1 MGLPFKKR
9 FNSSLKLK
17 KCQRGTQC
25 VKYKLRE
32 VARIMLESTGE
43 SDETKN
49 ELLQRF
55 ECEHELIANHEVD
68 TPMDV
73 EEDIQ
78 GKMLTTPDR
87 SPPLHTS
94 TPYPHLV
101 QAEPMDL
108 SMRDHRLNMLGQC
121 IRKIDNDANNEQSQE
136 EPLNLCLNNRTDE
149 NDVHED
155 QDLESNFDRDAS
167 TKDFSTTDD
176 LDLDEFD
183 IEENTVDRQVDVEE
197 DAEDVSLYPEP
208 YVYDD
213 IDQYEENIGGP
224 DRSVVPFP
232 SLCQDEPINLSVR
245 TENNEGPQPT
255 SNIGESEEE
264 IHVGQQQPLDL
275 RGNRRKCRKTL
286 EF

>member
-9 FNSSLKLK
+9 FNSSLKST
-17 KCQRGTQC
+17 KCQGETQC
-25 VKYKLRE
+25 VKHKLRE

-55 ECEHELIANHEVD
+55 ECEHQPIANPEVD
-68 TPMDV
+68 TPMNV
-73 EEDIQ
+73 EEDVQVQIF
-78 GKMLTTPDR
+78 TTPER
-87 SPPLHTS
+87 SPPLYTS
-94 TPYPHLV
+94 TPFPHLV

-108 SMRDHRLNMLGQC
+108 SMRSMRNHQLNLFGQYARQ
-121 IRKIDNDANNEQSQE
+121 IGNDANNEQIQV
-136 EPLNLCLNNRTDE
+136 EPLNLCLNNRMDDE
-149 NDVHED
+149 T
-155 QDLESNFDRDAS
+155 DLESSFDRDANTS
-167 TKDFSTTDD
+167 TISASDD

-183 IEENTVDRQVDVEE
+183 IEDNTADRQEDVEE

-213 IDQYEENIGGP
+213 IDQYEDDTSTN
-224 DRSVVPFP
+224 RSVVPFP
-232 SLCQDEPINLSVR
+232 SEPINLSVR
-245 TENNEGPQPT
+245 TENNESTQPST
-255 SNIGESEEE
+255 NIGESEEE
-264 IHVGQQQPLDL
+264 IRVGQQQPLDL

>member
-9 FNSSLKLK
+9 FNSSLKST
-17 KCQRGTQC
+17 KCQGETQC
-25 VKYKLRE
+25 VKHKLRE

-55 ECEHELIANHEVD
+55 ECEHQPIANPEVD
-68 TPMDV
+68 TPMNV
-73 EEDIQ
+73 EEDVQVQIF
-78 GKMLTTPDR
+78 TTPER
-87 SPPLHTS
+87 SPPLYTS
-94 TPYPHLV
+94 TPFPHLV

-108 SMRDHRLNMLGQC
+108 SMQNHQLNLFDQYARQIG
-121 IRKIDNDANNEQSQE
+121 NDANNERMQV
-136 EPLNLCLNNRTDE
+136 EPLNLCLNNRMDDE
-149 NDVHED
+149 T
-155 QDLESNFDRDAS
+155 DLESSFDRDANTS
-167 TKDFSTTDD
+167 TISASDD

-183 IEENTVDRQVDVEE
+183 IEDNTADRQEDVEE

-213 IDQYEENIGGP
+213 IDQYEDDTSTN
-224 DRSVVPFP
+224 RSVVPFP
-232 SLCQDEPINLSVR
+232 SEPINLSVR
-245 TENNEGPQPT
+245 TENNESTQPST
-255 SNIGESEEE
+255 NIGESEEE
-264 IHVGQQQPLDL
+264 IRVGQQQPLDL

>member
-9 FNSSLKLK
+9 FNSSLKST
-17 KCQRGTQC
+17 KCQGETQC
-25 VKYKLRE
+25 VKHKLRE

-55 ECEHELIANHEVD
+55 ECEHEPIANPGVD
-68 TPMDV
+68 TPMNV
-73 EEDIQ
+73 EEDVQVQIF
-78 GKMLTTPDR
+78 TTPER
-87 SPPLHTS
+87 SPPLYTS
-94 TPYPHLV
+94 TPFPHLV

-108 SMRDHRLNMLGQC
+108 SMRSMRNHQLNLFGQYARQ
-121 IRKIDNDANNEQSQE
+121 IGNDANNEQIQV
-136 EPLNLCLNNRTDE
+136 EPLNLCLNNRMDDE
-149 NDVHED
+149 T
-155 QDLESNFDRDAS
+155 DLESSFDRNANTTTISAS
-167 TKDFSTTDD
+167 DD

-183 IEENTVDRQVDVEE
+183 IEDNTADRQEDVEE

-213 IDQYEENIGGP
+213 IDQYEDDTSTN
-224 DRSVVPFP
+224 RSVVPFP
-232 SLCQDEPINLSVR
+232 SEPINLSVR
-245 TENNEGPQPT
+245 TENNESTQPST
-255 SNIGESEEE
+255 NIGESEEE
-264 IHVGQQQPLDL
+264 IRVGQQQPLDL

>member
-9 FNSSLKLK
+9 FNSSLKST
-17 KCQRGTQC
+17 KCQGETQC
-25 VKYKLRE
+25 VKHKLRE

-55 ECEHELIANHEVD
+55 ECEHEPIANPGVD
-68 TPMDV
+68 TPMNV
-73 EEDIQ
+73 EEDVQVQIF
-78 GKMLTTPDR
+78 TTPER
-87 SPPLHTS
+87 SPPLYTS
-94 TPYPHLV
+94 TPFPHLV

-108 SMRDHRLNMLGQC
+108 SMRNHQLNLFGQYARQ
-121 IRKIDNDANNEQSQE
+121 IGNDPNNEQIQV
-136 EPLNLCLNNRTDE
+136 EPLNLCLSNRMNDE
-149 NDVHED
+149 T
-155 QDLESNFDRDAS
+155 DLESSFDRDAN
-167 TKDFSTTDD
+167 TTTISASDD

-183 IEENTVDRQVDVEE
+183 IEDNTADRQEDVEE

-213 IDQYEENIGGP
+213 IDQYEDDTSTN
-224 DRSVVPFP
+224 RSVVPFP
-232 SLCQDEPINLSVR
+232 SEPINLSVR
-245 TENNEGPQPT
+245 TENNESTQPST
-255 SNIGESEEE
+255 NIGESEEE
-264 IHVGQQQPLDL
+264 IRVGVGQQQPLDL

>member
-9 FNSSLKLK
+9 FNSSLKFT
-17 KCQRGTQC
+17 KCQGETQC
-25 VKYKLRE
+25 VKHKLRE

-55 ECEHELIANHEVD
+55 ECEHEPIANPGVD
-68 TPMDV
+68 TPMNV
-73 EEDIQ
+73 EEDVQVQIF
-78 GKMLTTPDR
+78 TTPER
-87 SPPLHTS
+87 SPPLYTS
-94 TPYPHLV
+94 TPFPHLV

-108 SMRDHRLNMLGQC
+108 SMRNHQLNLFGQYARQ
-121 IRKIDNDANNEQSQE
+121 IGNDTSNEQIQV
-136 EPLNLCLNNRTDE
+136 EPLNLCLNNRMDDE
-149 NDVHED
+149 T
-155 QDLESNFDRDAS
+155 DLESSFDRDAN
-167 TKDFSTTDD
+167 TTTISASND

-183 IEENTVDRQVDVEE
+183 IEDNTADRQEDVEE

-213 IDQYEENIGGP
+213 IDQYEDDTSTN
-224 DRSVVPFP
+224 RSVIPFP
-232 SLCQDEPINLSVR
+232 SEPINLSVR
-245 TENNEGPQPT
+245 TENNESTQPST
-255 SNIGESEEE
+255 NIGESEEE
-264 IHVGQQQPLDL
+264 IRVGVGQQQPLDL

>member
-9 FNSSLKLK
+9 FNSSLKLT
-17 KCQRGTQC
+17 KCQRETQC

-55 ECEHELIANHEVD
+55 ECEHEPIANPGVD
-68 TPMDV
+68 TPMIV
-73 EEDIQ
+73 EEDVQ
-78 GKMLTTPDR
+78 VQTFTTPER
-87 SPPLHTS
+87 SPPLYTS
-94 TPYPHLV
+94 TPFPHLV

-108 SMRDHRLNMLGQC
+108 SMRNHQLNLFGQYARQ
-121 IRKIDNDANNEQSQE
+121 IGNDPNNEQIQV
-136 EPLNLCLNNRTDE
+136 EPLNLCLNNRMNDE
-149 NDVHED
+149 T
-155 QDLESNFDRDAS
+155 DLESSFDRDAN
-167 TKDFSTTDD
+167 TTTISASND

-183 IEENTVDRQVDVEE
+183 IEDNTADRQEDVEE

-213 IDQYEENIGGP
+213 IDQYEDDTSTN
-224 DRSVVPFP
+224 RSVVPFP
-232 SLCQDEPINLSVR
+232 SEPINLSVR
-245 TENNEGPQPT
+245 TENNESTQPST
-255 SNIGESEEE
+255 NIGESEEE
-264 IHVGQQQPLDL
+264 IRVGQQQPLDL

>member
-9 FNSSLKLK
+9 FNSSLKST
-17 KCQRGTQC
+17 KCQGETQC
-25 VKYKLRE
+25 VKHKLRE

-55 ECEHELIANHEVD
+55 ECEHEPIANPGVD
-68 TPMDV
+68 TPMNV
-73 EEDIQ
+73 EEDVQVQIF
-78 GKMLTTPDR
+78 TTPER
-87 SPPLHTS
+87 SPPLYTS
-94 TPYPHLV
+94 TPFPHLV

-108 SMRDHRLNMLGQC
+108 SMRNHQLNLFGQC
-121 IRKIDNDANNEQSQE
+121 ARQIGNDANNEQIQV
-136 EPLNLCLNNRTDE
+136 EPLNLCLNNRMDDE
-149 NDVHED
+149 T
-155 QDLESNFDRDAS
+155 DLESSFDRNANLTTISAS
-167 TKDFSTTDD
+167 DD

-183 IEENTVDRQVDVEE
+183 IEDNTADRQEDVEE

-213 IDQYEENIGGP
+213 IDQYEDDTSTN
-224 DRSVVPFP
+224 RSVVPFP
-232 SLCQDEPINLSVR
+232 SEPINLSVR
-245 TENNEGPQPT
+245 TENNESTQPST
-255 SNIGESEEE
+255 NIGESEEE
-264 IHVGQQQPLDL
+264 IRVGQQQPLDL

>member
-9 FNSSLKLK
+9 FNSSLKST
-17 KCQRGTQC
+17 KCQGETQC
-25 VKYKLRE
+25 LKHKLRE

-55 ECEHELIANHEVD
+55 ECEHQPIANPEVD
-68 TPMDV
+68 TPMNV
-73 EEDIQ
+73 EEDVQVQIF
-78 GKMLTTPDR
+78 TTPER
-87 SPPLHTS
+87 SPPLYTS
-94 TPYPHLV
+94 TPFPHLV

-108 SMRDHRLNMLGQC
+108 SMQNHQLNLFDQYARQIG
-121 IRKIDNDANNEQSQE
+121 NDANNEQMQV
-136 EPLNLCLNNRTDE
+136 EPLNLCLNNRMDDE
-149 NDVHED
+149 T
-155 QDLESNFDRDAS
+155 DLESSFDRDANTS
-167 TKDFSTTDD
+167 TISASDD

-183 IEENTVDRQVDVEE
+183 IEDNTADRQEDVEE

-213 IDQYEENIGGP
+213 IDQYEDDTSTN
-224 DRSVVPFP
+224 RSVVPFP
-232 SLCQDEPINLSVR
+232 SEPINLSVR
-245 TENNEGPQPT
+245 TENNESTQPST
-255 SNIGESEEE
+255 NIGESEEE
-264 IHVGQQQPLDL
+264 IRVGQQQPLDL

>member
-9 FNSSLKLK
+9 FNSSLKST
-17 KCQRGTQC
+17 KCQGETQC
-25 VKYKLRE
+25 VKHKLRE

-55 ECEHELIANHEVD
+55 ECEHQPIANPEVD
-68 TPMDV
+68 TPMNV
-73 EEDIQ
+73 EEDVQVQIF
-78 GKMLTTPDR
+78 TTPER
-87 SPPLHTS
+87 SPPLYTS
-94 TPYPHLV
+94 TPFPHLV

-108 SMRDHRLNMLGQC
+108 SMRSMRNHQLNLFGQYARQ
-121 IRKIDNDANNEQSQE
+121 IGNDANNEQIQV
-136 EPLNLCLNNRTDE
+136 EPLNLCLNNRMDDE
-149 NDVHED
+149 T
-155 QDLESNFDRDAS
+155 DLEPSFDRDANTS
-167 TKDFSTTDD
+167 TISASDD

-183 IEENTVDRQVDVEE
+183 IEDNTADRQEDVEE

-213 IDQYEENIGGP
+213 IDQYEDDTSTN
-224 DRSVVPFP
+224 RSVVPFP
-232 SLCQDEPINLSVR
+232 SEPINLSVR
-245 TENNEGPQPT
+245 TENNESTQPST
-255 SNIGESEEE
+255 NIGESEEE
-264 IHVGQQQPLDL
+264 IRVGQQQPLDL

>member
-9 FNSSLKLK
+9 FNSSLKLT
-17 KCQRGTQC
+17 KCQGETQC
-25 VKYKLRE
+25 VKHKLRE

-55 ECEHELIANHEVD
+55 ECEHEPIANPGVD
-68 TPMDV
+68 TPMNV
-73 EEDIQ
+73 EEDVQVQIF
-78 GKMLTTPDR
+78 TTPER
-87 SPPLHTS
+87 SPPLYTS
-94 TPYPHLV
+94 TPFPHLV

-108 SMRDHRLNMLGQC
+108 SMQNHQLNLFDQYARQIG
-121 IRKIDNDANNEQSQE
+121 NDANNEQMQV
-136 EPLNLCLNNRTDE
+136 EPLNLCLNNRMDDE
-149 NDVHED
+149 T
-155 QDLESNFDRDAS
+155 DLESSFDRDANTS
-167 TKDFSTTDD
+167 TISASDD

-183 IEENTVDRQVDVEE
+183 IEDNTADRQEDVEE

-213 IDQYEENIGGP
+213 IDQYEDDTSTN
-224 DRSVVPFP
+224 RSVVPFP
-232 SLCQDEPINLSVR
+232 SEPINLSVR
-245 TENNEGPQPT
+245 TENNESTQPST
-255 SNIGESEEE
+255 NIGESEEE
-264 IHVGQQQPLDL
+264 IRVGQQQPLDL

>member
-9 FNSSLKLK
+9 FNSSLKST
-17 KCQRGTQC
+17 KCQGETQC
-25 VKYKLRE
+25 VKHKLRE

-55 ECEHELIANHEVD
+55 ECEHEPIANPGVD
-68 TPMDV
+68 TPMNV
-73 EEDIQ
+73 EEDVQVQIF
-78 GKMLTTPDR
+78 TTPER
-87 SPPLHTS
+87 SPPLYTS
-94 TPYPHLV
+94 TPFPHLV

-108 SMRDHRLNMLGQC
+108 SMRSMRNHQLNLFGQYARQ
-121 IRKIDNDANNEQSQE
+121 IGNDANNEQMQV
-136 EPLNLCLNNRTDE
+136 EPLNLCLNNRMDDE
-149 NDVHED
+149 T
-155 QDLESNFDRDAS
+155 DLEPSFDRDANTS
-167 TKDFSTTDD
+167 TISASDD

-183 IEENTVDRQVDVEE
+183 IEDNTADRQEDVEE

-213 IDQYEENIGGP
+213 IDQYEDDTSTN
-224 DRSVVPFP
+224 RSVVPFP
-232 SLCQDEPINLSVR
+232 SEPINLSVR
-245 TENNEGPQPT
+245 TENNESTQPST
-255 SNIGESEEE
+255 NIGESEEE
-264 IHVGQQQPLDL
+264 IRVGQQQPLDL

>member
-9 FNSSLKLK
+9 FNSSLKFT
-17 KCQRGTQC
+17 KCQGETQC
-25 VKYKLRE
+25 VKHKLRE

-55 ECEHELIANHEVD
+55 ECEHEPIVNSGVD
-68 TPMDV
+68 TPMNV
-73 EEDIQ
+73 EEDVQVQIF
-78 GKMLTTPDR
+78 TTPER
-87 SPPLHTS
+87 SPPLYTS
-94 TPYPHLV
+94 TPFPHLV

-108 SMRDHRLNMLGQC
+108 SMRSMRNHQLNLFDQYARQIG
-121 IRKIDNDANNEQSQE
+121 NDANNEQIQV
-136 EPLNLCLNNRTDE
+136 EPLNLCLNNRMDDE
-149 NDVHED
+149 T
-155 QDLESNFDRDAS
+155 DLESSFDRDANTS
-167 TKDFSTTDD
+167 TISASDD

-183 IEENTVDRQVDVEE
+183 IEDNTADRQEDVEE

-213 IDQYEENIGGP
+213 IDQYEDDTSTN
-224 DRSVVPFP
+224 RSVVPFP
-232 SLCQDEPINLSVR
+232 SEPINLSVR
-245 TENNEGPQPT
+245 TENNESTQPST
-255 SNIGESEEE
+255 NIGESEEE
-264 IHVGQQQPLDL
+264 IRVGQQQPLDL

>member
-9 FNSSLKLK
+9 FNSSLKST
-17 KCQRGTQC
+17 KCQGETQC
-25 VKYKLRE
+25 VKHKLRE

-55 ECEHELIANHEVD
+55 ECEHEPIANPGVD
-68 TPMDV
+68 TPMNV
-73 EEDIQ
+73 EEDVQVQIF
-78 GKMLTTPDR
+78 TTPER
-87 SPPLHTS
+87 SPPLYTS
-94 TPYPHLV
+94 TPFPHLV

-108 SMRDHRLNMLGQC
+108 SMQNHQLNLFDQYARQIG
-121 IRKIDNDANNEQSQE
+121 NDANNEQMQV
-136 EPLNLCLNNRTDE
+136 EPLNLCLNNRMDDE
-149 NDVHED
+149 T
-155 QDLESNFDRDAS
+155 DLESSFDRDANTS
-167 TKDFSTTDD
+167 TISASDD

-183 IEENTVDRQVDVEE
+183 IEDNTADRQEDVEE

-213 IDQYEENIGGP
+213 IDQYEDDTSTN
-224 DRSVVPFP
+224 RSVVPFP
-232 SLCQDEPINLSVR
+232 SEPINLSVR
-245 TENNEGPQPT
+245 TENNESTQPST
-255 SNIGESEEE
+255 NIGESEEE
-264 IHVGQQQPLDL
+264 IRVGQQQPLDL

>member
-9 FNSSLKLK
+9 FNSSLKST
-17 KCQRGTQC
+17 KCQGETQC
-25 VKYKLRE
+25 VKHKLRE

-55 ECEHELIANHEVD
+55 ECEHEPIANPGVD
-68 TPMDV
+68 TPMNV
-73 EEDIQ
+73 EEDVQVQIF
-78 GKMLTTPDR
+78 TTPER
-87 SPPLHTS
+87 SPPLYTS
-94 TPYPHLV
+94 TPFPHLV

-108 SMRDHRLNMLGQC
+108 SMRSMRNHQLNLFGQYARQ
-121 IRKIDNDANNEQSQE
+121 IGNDANNEQIQV
-136 EPLNLCLNNRTDE
+136 EPLNLCLNNRMDDE
-149 NDVHED
+149 T
-155 QDLESNFDRDAS
+155 DLESSFDRDANTS
-167 TKDFSTTDD
+167 TISASDD

-183 IEENTVDRQVDVEE
+183 IEDNTADRQEDVEE

-213 IDQYEENIGGP
+213 IDQYEDDTSTN
-224 DRSVVPFP
+224 RSVVPFP
-232 SLCQDEPINLSVR
+232 SEPINLSVR
-245 TENNEGPQPT
+245 TENNESTQPST
-255 SNIGESEEE
+255 NIGESEEE
-264 IHVGQQQPLDL
+264 IRVGQQQPLDL

>member
-9 FNSSLKLK
+9 FNSSLKST
-17 KCQRGTQC
+17 KCQGETQC
-25 VKYKLRE
+25 VKHKLRE

-55 ECEHELIANHEVD
+55 ECEHEPIANPGVD
-68 TPMDV
+68 TPMNV
-73 EEDIQ
+73 EEDVQVQIF
-78 GKMLTTPDR
+78 TTPER
-87 SPPLHTS
+87 SPPLYTS
-94 TPYPHLV
+94 TPFPHLV

-108 SMRDHRLNMLGQC
+108 SMRSMRNHQLNLFGQYARQ
-121 IRKIDNDANNEQSQE
+121 IGNDANNEQMQV
-136 EPLNLCLNNRTDE
+136 EPLNLCLNNRMDDE
-149 NDVHED
+149 T
-155 QDLESNFDRDAS
+155 DLESSFDRDANTS
-167 TKDFSTTDD
+167 TISASDD

-183 IEENTVDRQVDVEE
+183 IEDNTADRQEDVEE

-213 IDQYEENIGGP
+213 IDQYEDDTSTN
-224 DRSVVPFP
+224 RSVVPFP
-232 SLCQDEPINLSVR
+232 SEPINLSVR
-245 TENNEGPQPT
+245 TENNESTQPST
-255 SNIGESEEE
+255 NIGESEEE
-264 IHVGQQQPLDL
+264 IRVGQQQPLDL

>member
-9 FNSSLKLK
+9 FNSSLKST
-17 KCQRGTQC
+17 KCQGETQC
-25 VKYKLRE
+25 VKHKLRE

-55 ECEHELIANHEVD
+55 ECEHQPIANPEVD
-68 TPMDV
+68 TPMNV
-73 EEDIQ
+73 EEDVQVQIF
-78 GKMLTTPDR
+78 TTPER
-87 SPPLHTS
+87 SPPLYTS
-94 TPYPHLV
+94 TPFPHLV

-108 SMRDHRLNMLGQC
+108 SMRNHQLNLFGQYARQ
-121 IRKIDNDANNEQSQE
+121 IGNDANNEQIQV
-136 EPLNLCLNNRTDE
+136 EPLNLCLNNRMDDE
-149 NDVHED
+149 T
-155 QDLESNFDRDAS
+155 DLESSFDRDANTS
-167 TKDFSTTDD
+167 TISASDD

-183 IEENTVDRQVDVEE
+183 IEDNTADRQEDVEE

-213 IDQYEENIGGP
+213 IDQYEDDTSTN
-224 DRSVVPFP
+224 RSVVPFP
-232 SLCQDEPINLSVR
+232 SEPINLSVR
-245 TENNEGPQPT
+245 TENNESTQPST
-255 SNIGESEEE
+255 NIGESEEE
-264 IHVGQQQPLDL
+264 IRVGQQQPLDL

>member
-9 FNSSLKLK
+9 FNSSLKST
-17 KCQRGTQC
+17 KCQGETQC
-25 VKYKLRE
+25 VKHKLRE

-55 ECEHELIANHEVD
+55 ECEHEPIADPGVD
-68 TPMDV
+68 TPMNV
-73 EEDIQ
+73 EEDVQVQIF
-78 GKMLTTPDR
+78 TTPER
-87 SPPLHTS
+87 SPPLYTS
-94 TPYPHLV
+94 TPFPHLV

-108 SMRDHRLNMLGQC
+108 SMRSMRNHQLNLFGQYARQ
-121 IRKIDNDANNEQSQE
+121 IGNDANNEQIQV
-136 EPLNLCLNNRTDE
+136 EPLNLCLNNRMDDE
-149 NDVHED
+149 T
-155 QDLESNFDRDAS
+155 DLESSFDRDANTS
-167 TKDFSTTDD
+167 TISASDD

-183 IEENTVDRQVDVEE
+183 IEDNTADRQEDVEE

-213 IDQYEENIGGP
+213 IDQYEDDTSTN
-224 DRSVVPFP
+224 RSVVPFP
-232 SLCQDEPINLSVR
+232 SEPINLSVR
-245 TENNEGPQPT
+245 TENNESTQPST
-255 SNIGESEEE
+255 NIGESEEE
-264 IHVGQQQPLDL
+264 IRVGQQQPLDL

>member
-43 SDETKN
+43 SDKTKN

-55 ECEHELIANHEVD
+55 ECEHEPIANPEVD
-68 TPMDV
+68 TPIDV
-73 EEDIQ
+73 EEDNQ

-108 SMRDHRLNMLGQC
+108 SMKDHRLNMLGQC
-121 IRKIDNDANNEQSQE
+121 VRKIDSDANNEQSQE

-149 NDVHED
+149 NDGHEG

-183 IEENTVDRQVDVEE
+183 IEENTADRQVDVEE

-213 IDQYEENIGGP
+213 IDQYEDDTSTN
-224 DRSVVPFP
+224 RSVIPFP
-232 SLCQDEPINLSVR
+232 SEPINLSVR
-245 TENNEGPQPT
+245 TENNESTQPST
-255 SNIGESEEE
+255 NIGESEEE
-264 IHVGQQQPLDL
+264 IRVGVGQQQPLDL

>member
-55 ECEHELIANHEVD
+55 ECEHEPIANPEVD
-68 TPMDV
+68 TPIDV
-73 EEDIQ
+73 EEDNQ

-108 SMRDHRLNMLGQC
+108 SMKDHRLNMLGQC
-121 IRKIDNDANNEQSQE
+121 VRKIDSDANNEQSQE

-149 NDVHED
+149 NDGHEG

-183 IEENTVDRQVDVEE
+183 IEENTVDRQVDVQE

-213 IDQYEENIGGP
+213 IDQYEDDTSTN
-224 DRSVVPFP
+224 RSVVPFP
-232 SLCQDEPINLSVR
+232 SEPINLSVR
-245 TENNEGPQPT
+245 TENNESTQPST
-255 SNIGESEEE
+255 NIGESEEE
-264 IHVGQQQPLDL
+264 IRVGVGQQQPLDL

>member
-9 FNSSLKLK
+9 FNSSLKST
-17 KCQRGTQC
+17 KCQGETQC
-25 VKYKLRE
+25 VKHKLRE

-55 ECEHELIANHEVD
+55 ECEHEPIANPGVD
-68 TPMDV
+68 TPMNV
-73 EEDIQ
+73 EEDVQVQIF
-78 GKMLTTPDR
+78 TTPER
-87 SPPLHTS
+87 SPPLYTS
-94 TPYPHLV
+94 TPFPHLV

-108 SMRDHRLNMLGQC
+108 SMQNHQLNLFDQYARQIG
-121 IRKIDNDANNEQSQE
+121 NDANNEQMQV
-136 EPLNLCLNNRTDE
+136 EPLNLCLNNRMDDE
-149 NDVHED
+149 T
-155 QDLESNFDRDAS
+155 DLESSFDRDAN
-167 TKDFSTTDD
+167 TTTISASND

-183 IEENTVDRQVDVEE
+183 IEDNTADRQEDVEE

-213 IDQYEENIGGP
+213 IDQYEDDTSTN
-224 DRSVVPFP
+224 RSVVPFP
-232 SLCQDEPINLSVR
+232 SEPINLSVR
-245 TENNEGPQPT
+245 TENNESTQPST
-255 SNIGESEEE
+255 NIGESEEE
-264 IHVGQQQPLDL
+264 IRVGQQQPLDL

>member
-9 FNSSLKLK
+9 FNSSLKSA
-17 KCQRGTQC
+17 KCQGETQC
-25 VKYKLRE
+25 VKHKLRE

-55 ECEHELIANHEVD
+55 ECEHEPIANPGVD
-68 TPMDV
+68 APMNV
-73 EEDIQ
+73 EEDVQVQIF
-78 GKMLTTPDR
+78 TTPER
-87 SPPLHTS
+87 SPPLYTS
-94 TPYPHLV
+94 TPFPHLV

-108 SMRDHRLNMLGQC
+108 SMQNHQLNLFDQYARQIG
-121 IRKIDNDANNEQSQE
+121 NDANNEQMQV
-136 EPLNLCLNNRTDE
+136 EPLNLCLNNRMDDE
-149 NDVHED
+149 T
-155 QDLESNFDRDAS
+155 DLESSFDRDANTS
-167 TKDFSTTDD
+167 TISASDD

-183 IEENTVDRQVDVEE
+183 IEDNTADRQEDVEE

-213 IDQYEENIGGP
+213 IDQYEDDTSTN
-224 DRSVVPFP
+224 RSVVPFP
-232 SLCQDEPINLSVR
+232 SEPINLSVR
-245 TENNEGPQPT
+245 TENNESTQPST
-255 SNIGESEEE
+255 NIGESEEE
-264 IHVGQQQPLDL
+264 IRVGQQQPLDL

>member
-9 FNSSLKLK
+9 FNSSLKST
-17 KCQRGTQC
+17 KCQGETQC
-25 VKYKLRE
+25 VKHKLRE

-55 ECEHELIANHEVD
+55 ECEHQPIANPEVD
-68 TPMDV
+68 TPMNV
-73 EEDIQ
+73 EEDVQVQIF
-78 GKMLTTPDR
+78 TTPER
-87 SPPLHTS
+87 SPPLYTS
-94 TPYPHLV
+94 TPFPHLV

-108 SMRDHRLNMLGQC
+108 SMQNHQLNLFDQYARQIG
-121 IRKIDNDANNEQSQE
+121 NDANNERMQV
-136 EPLNLCLNNRTDE
+136 EPLNLCLNNRMD
-149 NDVHED
+149 D
-155 QDLESNFDRDAS
+155 QTDLESSFDRDANTS
-167 TKDFSTTDD
+167 TISASDD

-183 IEENTVDRQVDVEE
+183 IEDNTADRQEDVEE

-213 IDQYEENIGGP
+213 IDQYEDDTSTN
-224 DRSVVPFP
+224 RSVVPFP
-232 SLCQDEPINLSVR
+232 SEPINLSVR
-245 TENNEGPQPT
+245 TENNESTQPST
-255 SNIGESEEE
+255 NIGESEEE
-264 IHVGQQQPLDL
+264 IRVGQQQPLDL

>member
-9 FNSSLKLK
+9 FNSSLKSA
-17 KCQRGTQC
+17 KCQC
-25 VKYKLRE
+25 VKHKLRE

-55 ECEHELIANHEVD
+55 ECEHEPIANPGVD
-68 TPMDV
+68 TPMNV
-73 EEDIQ
+73 EEDVQVQIF
-78 GKMLTTPDR
+78 TTPER
-87 SPPLHTS
+87 SPPLYTS
-94 TPYPHLV
+94 TPFPHLV

-108 SMRDHRLNMLGQC
+108 SMRNHQLNLFGQYARQ
-121 IRKIDNDANNEQSQE
+121 IGNDSSNEQIQV
-136 EPLNLCLNNRTDE
+136 EPLNLCLNNRMDDGT
-149 NDVHED
+149 
-155 QDLESNFDRDAS
+155 DLESSFDRNANTTTISAS
-167 TKDFSTTDD
+167 DD

-183 IEENTVDRQVDVEE
+183 IEDNTADRQEDVEE

-213 IDQYEENIGGP
+213 IDQYEDDTSTN
-224 DRSVVPFP
+224 RSVVPFP
-232 SLCQDEPINLSVR
+232 SEPINLSVR
-245 TENNEGPQPT
+245 TENNESTQPST
-255 SNIGESEEE
+255 NIGESEEE
-264 IHVGQQQPLDL
+264 IRVGVGQQQPLDL

>member
-9 FNSSLKLK
+9 FNSSLKST
-17 KCQRGTQC
+17 KCQGETQC
-25 VKYKLRE
+25 VKHKLRE

-55 ECEHELIANHEVD
+55 ECEHEPIANPGVD
-68 TPMDV
+68 TPMNV
-73 EEDIQ
+73 EEDVQVQIF
-78 GKMLTTPDR
+78 TTPER
-87 SPPLHTS
+87 SPPLYTS
-94 TPYPHLV
+94 TPFPHLV

-108 SMRDHRLNMLGQC
+108 SMRNHQLNLFGQYARQ
-121 IRKIDNDANNEQSQE
+121 IGNDANNEQIQV
-136 EPLNLCLNNRTDE
+136 EPLNLCLNNRMDDE
-149 NDVHED
+149 T
-155 QDLESNFDRDAS
+155 DLESSFDRDANTS
-167 TKDFSTTDD
+167 TISASDD

-183 IEENTVDRQVDVEE
+183 IEDNTADRQEDVEE

-213 IDQYEENIGGP
+213 IDQYEDDTSTN
-224 DRSVVPFP
+224 RSVVPFP
-232 SLCQDEPINLSVR
+232 SEPINLSVR
-245 TENNEGPQPT
+245 TENNESTQPST
-255 SNIGESEEE
+255 NIGESEEE
-264 IHVGQQQPLDL
+264 IRVGVGQQQPLDL

>member
-9 FNSSLKLK
+9 FNSSLKST
-17 KCQRGTQC
+17 KCQGETQC
-25 VKYKLRE
+25 VKHKLRE

-55 ECEHELIANHEVD
+55 ECEHEPIANPGVD
-68 TPMDV
+68 TPMNV
-73 EEDIQ
+73 EEDVQVQIF
-78 GKMLTTPDR
+78 TTPER
-87 SPPLHTS
+87 SPPLYTS
-94 TPYPHLV
+94 TPFPHLV

-108 SMRDHRLNMLGQC
+108 SMQNHQLNLFGQYARQ
-121 IRKIDNDANNEQSQE
+121 IGNDANNEQIQV
-136 EPLNLCLNNRTDE
+136 EPLNLCLNNRMDDE
-149 NDVHED
+149 T
-155 QDLESNFDRDAS
+155 DLESSFDRDANTS
-167 TKDFSTTDD
+167 TISASDD

-183 IEENTVDRQVDVEE
+183 IEDNTADRQEDVEE

-213 IDQYEENIGGP
+213 IDQYEDDTSTN
-224 DRSVVPFP
+224 RSVVPFP
-232 SLCQDEPINLSVR
+232 SEPINLSVR
-245 TENNEGPQPT
+245 TENNESTQPST
-255 SNIGESEEE
+255 NIGESEEE
-264 IHVGQQQPLDL
+264 IRVGQQQPLDL

>member
-9 FNSSLKLK
+9 FNSSLKFT
-17 KCQRGTQC
+17 KCQLETQC
-25 VKYKLRE
+25 VKHKLRE

-55 ECEHELIANHEVD
+55 KCEHEPIVNSGVD
-68 TPMDV
+68 TPMNV
-73 EEDIQ
+73 EEDVQ
-78 GKMLTTPDR
+78 VQTFTTPER
-87 SPPLHTS
+87 SPPLYTS
-94 TPYPHLV
+94 TPFPHLV

-108 SMRDHRLNMLGQC
+108 SMRNHQVNLFGQYARQ
-121 IRKIDNDANNEQSQE
+121 IGNDSSNEQIQV
-136 EPLNLCLNNRTDE
+136 EPLNLCLNNRMNDE
-149 NDVHED
+149 T
-155 QDLESNFDRDAS
+155 DLESSFDRDAN
-167 TKDFSTTDD
+167 TTTISASND

-183 IEENTVDRQVDVEE
+183 IEDNTADRQEDVEE

-213 IDQYEENIGGP
+213 IDQYEDDTSTN
-224 DRSVVPFP
+224 RSVVPFP
-232 SLCQDEPINLSVR
+232 SEPINLSVR
-245 TENNEGPQPT
+245 TENNESTQPST
-255 SNIGESEEE
+255 NIGESEEE
-264 IHVGQQQPLDL
+264 IRVGVGQQQPLDL

>member
-9 FNSSLKLK
+9 FNSSLKSS
-17 KCQRGTQC
+17 KCQGETQC
-25 VKYKLRE
+25 VKHKLRE

-55 ECEHELIANHEVD
+55 KCEHEPIVNSGVD
-68 TPMDV
+68 TPMNV
-73 EEDIQ
+73 EEDVQVQIF
-78 GKMLTTPDR
+78 TTPER
-87 SPPLHTS
+87 SPPLYTS
-94 TPYPHLV
+94 TPFPHLV

-108 SMRDHRLNMLGQC
+108 SMRNHQLNLFGQYARQ
-121 IRKIDNDANNEQSQE
+121 IGNDANNEQIQV
-136 EPLNLCLNNRTDE
+136 EPLNLCLNNRMDDE
-149 NDVHED
+149 T
-155 QDLESNFDRDAS
+155 DLESSFDRNANTTTISAS
-167 TKDFSTTDD
+167 DD

-183 IEENTVDRQVDVEE
+183 IEDNTADRQEDVEE

-213 IDQYEENIGGP
+213 IDQYEDDTSTN
-224 DRSVVPFP
+224 RSVVPFP
-232 SLCQDEPINLSVR
+232 SEPINLSVR
-245 TENNEGPQPT
+245 TENNESTQPST
-255 SNIGESEEE
+255 NIGESEEE
-264 IHVGQQQPLDL
+264 IRVGVGQQQPLDL

>member
-9 FNSSLKLK
+9 FNSSLKST
-17 KCQRGTQC
+17 KCQGETQC
-25 VKYKLRE
+25 VKHKLRE

-55 ECEHELIANHEVD
+55 ECEHEPIANPGVD
-68 TPMDV
+68 TPMNV
-73 EEDIQ
+73 EEDVQVQIF
-78 GKMLTTPDR
+78 TTPER
-87 SPPLHTS
+87 SPPLYTS
-94 TPYPHLV
+94 TPFPHLV

-108 SMRDHRLNMLGQC
+108 SMQNHQLNLFDQYARQIG
-121 IRKIDNDANNEQSQE
+121 NDANNEQMQV
-136 EPLNLCLNNRTDE
+136 EPLNLCLNNRMDDE
-149 NDVHED
+149 T
-155 QDLESNFDRDAS
+155 DLESSFDGDAN
-167 TKDFSTTDD
+167 TTTLSASDD

-183 IEENTVDRQVDVEE
+183 IEDNTADRQEDVEE

-213 IDQYEENIGGP
+213 IDQYEDDTSTN
-224 DRSVVPFP
+224 RSVVPFP
-232 SLCQDEPINLSVR
+232 SEPINLSVR
-245 TENNEGPQPT
+245 TENNESTQPST
-255 SNIGESEEE
+255 NIGESEEE
-264 IHVGQQQPLDL
+264 IRVGQQQPLDL

>member
-9 FNSSLKLK
+9 FNSSLKST
-17 KCQRGTQC
+17 KCQGETQC
-25 VKYKLRE
+25 VKHKLRE

-55 ECEHELIANHEVD
+55 ECEHEPIANPGVD
-68 TPMDV
+68 TPMNV
-73 EEDIQ
+73 EEDVQVQIF
-78 GKMLTTPDR
+78 TTPER
-87 SPPLHTS
+87 SPPLYTS
-94 TPYPHLV
+94 TPFPHLV

-108 SMRDHRLNMLGQC
+108 SMRSMRNHQLNLFGQYARQ
-121 IRKIDNDANNEQSQE
+121 IGNDANNEQIQV
-136 EPLNLCLNNRTDE
+136 EPLNLCSNNRMDDE
-149 NDVHED
+149 T
-155 QDLESNFDRDAS
+155 DLESSFDRDANTS
-167 TKDFSTTDD
+167 TISASDD

-183 IEENTVDRQVDVEE
+183 IEDNTADRQEDVEE

-213 IDQYEENIGGP
+213 IDQYEDDTSTN
-224 DRSVVPFP
+224 RSVVPFP
-232 SLCQDEPINLSVR
+232 SEPINLSVR
-245 TENNEGPQPT
+245 TENNESTQPST
-255 SNIGESEEE
+255 NIGESEEE
-264 IHVGQQQPLDL
+264 IRVGQQQPLDL

>member
-9 FNSSLKLK
+9 FNSSLKST
-17 KCQRGTQC
+17 KCQGETQC
-25 VKYKLRE
+25 VKHKLRE

-55 ECEHELIANHEVD
+55 KCEHEPIVNSGVD
-68 TPMDV
+68 TPMNV
-73 EEDIQ
+73 EEDVQVQIF
-78 GKMLTTPDR
+78 TTPER
-87 SPPLHTS
+87 SPPLYTS
-94 TPYPHLV
+94 TPFPHLV

-108 SMRDHRLNMLGQC
+108 SMRNHQLNLFGQYARQ
-121 IRKIDNDANNEQSQE
+121 IGNDPNNEQIQV
-136 EPLNLCLNNRTDE
+136 EPLNLCLNNRMNDE
-149 NDVHED
+149 T
-155 QDLESNFDRDAS
+155 DLESSFDRDAN
-167 TKDFSTTDD
+167 TTTISASND

-183 IEENTVDRQVDVEE
+183 IEDNTADRQEDVEE

-213 IDQYEENIGGP
+213 IDQYEDDTSTN
-224 DRSVVPFP
+224 RSVIPFP
-232 SLCQDEPINLSVR
+232 SEPINLSVR
-245 TENNEGPQPT
+245 TENNESTQPST
-255 SNIGESEEE
+255 NIGESEEE
-264 IHVGQQQPLDL
+264 IRVGVGQQQPLDL

>member
-9 FNSSLKLK
+9 FNSSLKST
-17 KCQRGTQC
+17 KCQGETQC
-25 VKYKLRE
+25 VKHKLRE

-55 ECEHELIANHEVD
+55 ECEHEPIANPGVD
-68 TPMDV
+68 TPMNV
-73 EEDIQ
+73 EEDVQ
-78 GKMLTTPDR
+78 VQTFTTPER
-87 SPPLHTS
+87 SPPLYTS
-94 TPYPHLV
+94 TPFPHLV

-108 SMRDHRLNMLGQC
+108 SMRSMRNHQLNLFGQYARQ
-121 IRKIDNDANNEQSQE
+121 IGNDANNEQIQV
-136 EPLNLCLNNRTDE
+136 EPLNLCLNNRMDDE
-149 NDVHED
+149 T
-155 QDLESNFDRDAS
+155 DLESSFDRDAN
-167 TKDFSTTDD
+167 TTTISASND

-183 IEENTVDRQVDVEE
+183 IEDNTADRQEDVEE

-213 IDQYEENIGGP
+213 IDQYEDDTSTN
-224 DRSVVPFP
+224 RSVVPFP
-232 SLCQDEPINLSVR
+232 SEPINLSVR
-245 TENNEGPQPT
+245 TENNESTQPST
-255 SNIGESEEE
+255 NIGESEEE
-264 IHVGQQQPLDL
+264 IRVGVGQQQPLDL